1 MEFMKCLVEKLTI
14 EELFSEQEKLEA
26 ESINSE
32 IRNMS
37 IDSHLYLQ
45 GRIDSFGL
53 FVSEKDYSKSI
64 LVLGIEIDKKDVV
77 EGEDKNNYK
86 KKVNFALVF
95 SLFIPFIMNLASLFY
110 LMKAI
115 KSKQISLVASMF
127 IFMINVIL
135 ISVQLSIILKII

>member
-1 MEFMKCLVEKLTI
+1 MKCLVEKLNI
-14 EELFSEQEKLEA
+14 EELYSEQEKLQTEN
-26 ESINSE
+26 INSE

-37 IDSHLYLQ
+37 IESHLYLQ

-53 FVSEKDYSKSI
+53 FVSEKDYSKSMLI
-64 LVLGIEIDKKDVV
+64 LGLEIDREVIA
-77 EGEDKNNYK
+77 EGDDKNNYK

-135 ISVQLSIILKII
+135 ISVQLSIIFKII